1 MSVTRFAALIPDFY
15 EGIIVEK
22 KNLLLN
28 TLNMSGVEQRE
39 SVCNCY
45 YFFLPVL
52 GSTVEIEI

>member
-28 TLNMSGVEQRE
+28 TLNISGVEQRE
-39 SVCNCY
+39 SVCNRY
-45 YFFLPVL
+45 YFFFA
-52 GSTVEIEI
+52 SSSQ